1 MHEYQVVVDE
11 MKMGRYQEELI
22 LRIELRRGKFRGHG
36 GSVGGLCGRE
46 IQVFLLLIIEQL

>member
-1 MHEYQVVVDE
+1 VVVDE

-46 IQVFLLLIIEQL
+46 IQVCLLLIIKQL